1 MENDRVTLKIPRPL
15 YEKLKTV
22 IEGSGFRS
30 VNEFVVYVLRD
41 LVALKQG
48 EADAEK
54 DLSKDEI
61 EAIKQRLKNLG
72 YF

>member
-1 MENDRVTLKIPRPL
+1 MEKDRVTLKIPRPL
-15 YEKLKTV
+15 YDKLKIV

-41 LVALKQG
+41 LISLQKN
-48 EADAEK
+48 ETEK
-54 DLSKDEI
+54 DLSKGEI

>member
-1 MENDRVTLKIPRPL
+1 MEKDRVTLKIPRPL

-30 VNEFVVYVLRD
+30 VNEFVIYVLRD
-41 LVALKQG
+41 LIALQKDG
-48 EADAEK
+48 TDK

>member
-1 MENDRVTLKIPRPL
+1 MGKDRVTLKIPRPL

-30 VNEFVVYVLRD
+30 VNEFVVYVMRD
-41 LVALKQG
+41 LISLRR
-48 EADAEK
+48 DEK
-54 DLSKDEI
+54 EKELSKDEV
-61 EAIKQRLKNLG
+61 ETIKQRLKNLG

>member
-1 MENDRVTLKIPRPL
+1 MEKDRVTLKIPRPL
-15 YEKLKTV
+15 YEKLQTV

-41 LVALKQG
+41 LISLRRDEDGKGPVQG
-48 EADAEK
+48 RDRSHQAE
-54 DLSKDEI
+54 
-61 EAIKQRLKNLG
+61 RLKNLG

>member
-1 MENDRVTLKIPRPL
+1 MEKDRVTLKIPRPL

-41 LVALKQG
+41 LISLQK
-48 EADAEK
+48 DSSDK

>member
-1 MENDRVTLKIPRPL
+1 MEKDRVTLKIPRPL
-15 YEKLKTV
+15 YEKLKIV

-41 LVALKQG
+41 LISLQKD
-48 EADAEK
+48 ETEK
-54 DLSKDEI
+54 DLSKGEI

>member
-1 MENDRVTLKIPRPL
+1 MEKDRVTLKIPRPL

-41 LVALKQG
+41 LISLQKDG
-48 EADAEK
+48 TDK

-61 EAIKQRLKNLG
+61 DAIKQRLKNLG

>member
-1 MENDRVTLKIPRPL
+1 MEKDRVTLKIPRPL
-15 YEKLKTV
+15 YEKLKDV

-41 LVALKQG
+41 LISLQKD
-48 EADAEK
+48 ESEK
-54 DLSKDEI
+54 DLSKGEI

>member
-1 MENDRVTLKIPRPL
+1 MEKDRVTLKIPRPL
-15 YEKLKTV
+15 YKRLKIV

-30 VNEFVVYVLRD
+30 VNEFVVYVMRD
-41 LVALKQG
+41 LISLKQ
-48 EADAEK
+48 DDPEK
-54 DLSKDEI
+54 NLSQDEI